1 MHDRISHSFVALG
14 GEVLVAKNKLAT
26 EYRCALRVT
35 RVIKNRWASYACGP
49 MWQRDPQAMLP
60 YRFRSV
66 SS

>member
-35 RVIKNRWASYACGP
+35 RVIKNR
-49 MWQRDPQAMLP
+49 
-60 YRFRSV
+60 
-66 SS
+66 